1 MEKQGAERTRH
12 RCSSGGG
19 SSSAGQSCTTWR
31 STMDGTDK
39 NMIEPVINRIE
50 PLNGTG
56 FPDRKCKFEMAVKD
70 IQTGAL
76 GVRLNSESSENEI
89 PVDTSEMEH
98 QTASQ
103 VYFIPL
109 DIVCKIASERGA
121 ACAAGLMPTRWVRGI
136 T

>member
-1 MEKQGAERTRH
+1 
-12 RCSSGGG
+12 
-19 SSSAGQSCTTWR
+19 
-31 STMDGTDK
+31 MDRTDK
-39 NMIEPVINRIE
+39 NMIESVINRIE
-50 PLNGTG
+50 PVNGTE

-76 GVRLNSESSENEI
+76 GVHQSSETSENEI
-89 PVDTSEMEH
+89 SVNTSEMEH

-109 DIVCKIASERGA
+109 DMVFSCLCKIASERGA
-121 ACAAGLMPTRWVRGI
+121 ACAVGLMPTRSVRGM